1 MARVFQAF
9 PTESGH
15 GATLSRHKSGTFRH
29 LPTVRRKHSMPSNQ
43 SSLYYFPFCN
53 RLGVWRD
60 TVTGSDSSLGPQLCD
75 WQRFRVIATAN
86 TVSYWLTILEIWLR
100 IWNRVLKPV
109 FENSKCREPIRIM
122 RTGKDQKTKVHNGIQ
137 NGFKFQF
144 ISPNSRGE
152 ITI

>member
-1 MARVFQAF
+1 MEGYGNRFRQFSGSATMRLAAI
-9 PTESGH
+9 SGH
-15 GATLSRHKSGTFRH
+15 CNS
-29 LPTVRRKHSMPSNQ
+29 KHSVIR
-43 SSLYYFPFCN
+43 FTIIEFW
-53 RLGVWRD
+53 LG
-60 TVTGSDSSLGPQLCD
+60 
-75 WQRFRVIATAN
+75 
-86 TVSYWLTILEIWLR
+86 

-109 FENSKCREPIRIM
+109 FENSKCRVSIRIM